1 LADLPSDPNSSP
13 VKINILSNSNTI
25 TVNMAQ
31 VTNDNGSKITE
42 YNLQM
47 YEEFSSNYKDIS
59 KSFQTTITVSNL
71 KRGSFYIFRYRVK
84 NAVGYSGFSTLT
96 KIRDVDV
103 PGRPEITVL
112 NSISKEEISIRF
124 NQNVD
129 TEVV

>member
-1 LADLPSDPNSSP
+1 
-13 VKINILSNSNTI
+13 
-25 TVNMAQ
+25 MAQ